1 MGCKADGM
9 EQGGVSALLYSR
21 FVCGDDVDLNG
32 GMLFFGLCLIF
43 FANYICLE
51 VRIN

>member
-21 FVCGDDVDLNG
+21 FVYGGDVDLKG
-32 GMLFFGLCLIF
+32 GCSLFSLCLTF
-43 FANYICLE
+43 FASYICLE
-51 VRIN
+51 VGIN